1 MPGKKL
7 WERNEDDEDEGLEAA
22 GEGNSWKEPE
32 PEPDPEPEP
41 EPGPVRHVPYD
52 EGAGGRGGAYRLDEN
67 GNRVRVSGTK
77 ADGAREKNTAAN
89 KGVFAGR
96 KHRDRPP
103 Q

>member
-7 WERNEDDEDEGLEAA
+7 WERDEDEHEDEGLEVA
-22 GEGNSWKEPE
+22 GEGDSWEEPD

-41 EPGPVRHVPYD
+41 VPVRHVPYD
-52 EGAGGRGGAYRLDEN
+52 EGAGGRGGSYRLDEN

-77 ADGAREKNTAAN
+77 ADGVRDKNKAAN
-89 KGVFAGR
+89 KGAFAGR
-96 KHRDRPP
+96 KHRERPP